1 MVYSPSKNDRD
12 KDSLIEYPASSGETA
27 RRVTVVNDVSDP
39 IPVSVSSLSVT
50 ITGDAITSGTV
61 DGTSTG
67 TERTFVNNRK
77 NQVLSSH
84 DLAVAYTWLDFGT
97 KDERVSSIVY
107 TSATFAGVTVTRTF
121 TYSLVG
127 TKYRLDSESW
137 VTAPGG

>member
-61 DGTSTG
+61 DGEPTG
-67 TERTFVNNRK
+67 MERTFVNNRK
-77 NQVLSSH
+77 NQILASH
-84 DLAVAYTWLDFGT
+84 DLEVAYTWLNFGT

-107 TSATFAGVTVTRTF
+107 TSATFTGVTVTRTF

-127 TKYRLDSESW
+127 TKYRLDSEAW

>member
-1 MVYSPSKNDRD
+1 MAMSPNHKDRELD
-12 KDSLIEYPASSGETA
+12 KFQENPGDLGTDVRVVVKAIDSGSI
-27 RRVTVVNDVSDP
+27 
-39 IPVSVSSLSVT
+39 T
-50 ITGDAITSGTV
+50 ILGDSITSGTV

-77 NQVLSSH
+77 NQVLASH

-107 TSATFAGVTVTRTF
+107 SSATFLGVTVTRTF

-127 TKYRLDSESW
+127 TKYRLDSEAW

>member
-84 DLAVAYTWLDFGT
+84 DLAVAYTWLNFGT

-107 TSATFAGVTVTRTF
+107 TSATFVGVTVTRTF